1 MRILPKDSA
10 SCHDGNEEKISAR
23 LFTAVALNGDGGSQM
38 RQFTTLFAA
47 VVAGIALSA
56 CSVTTGGNSDDTA
69 DADVSATTDAV
80 VTIPVPSTAAPST
93 TLTPMTEPTD
103 VGSTDD
109 ATTTT
114 EVVPTTTNAP
124 SMTTVPTPTT
134 SAPANTDEFEA
145 MTATLPVD
153 DDDRWTAWNT
163 ERCGLRAVVLNGP
176 AQWGS
181 IDNADGSAT
190 PEFALWHH
198 ADGEWI
204 RTDHSWL
211 GDSTTTD
218 TATFAFSSAEL
229 IILDGLD
236 EPVLVTSLSSADG
249 PSATVR
255 ILDTNCNWW
264 TRPVI
269 TPCGVVAA
277 PQAVTQFPA
286 SVTIM
291 MSDAIDAPEWPCSV
305 GDPWPIVWNEEF
317 RMPTVDPGAQFC
329 SDYVPTEVDDPM
341 QAMALTTT
349 ACTRGDVITAAQS
362 LLVDRG
368 VAVDVDGEFGPG
380 TLRAVMR
387 FQRDNGLDV
396 TGRLD
401 PATWSRLR
409 PAGE

>member
-1 MRILPKDSA
+1 
-10 SCHDGNEEKISAR
+10 
-23 LFTAVALNGDGGSQM
+23 M
-38 RQFTTLFAA
+38 RQSIAVCAA
-47 VVAGIALSA
+47 ALAGLMLSA
-56 CSVTTGGNSDDTA
+56 CSVTIGGNSDDTT
-69 DADVSATTDAV
+69 DADVPATTDAV
-80 VTIPVPSTAAPST
+80 VTIPVPGTDAPST
-93 TLTPMTEPTD
+93 APASTTAPIA
-103 VGSTDD
+103 VGTADD
-109 ATTTT
+109 TTTTT
-114 EVVPTTTNAP
+114 EAAPASTDAP
-124 SMTTVPTPTT
+124 SVTTVPAPTT
-134 SAPANTDEFEA
+134 SAPVNTDEFEA
-145 MTATLPVD
+145 ITATLPVD
-153 DDDRWTAWNT
+153 DDDRWTAWST

-176 AQWGS
+176 TEWGV

-190 PEFALWHH
+190 PEFAIWHH
-198 ADGEWI
+198 ADGEWV

-211 GDSTTTD
+211 GDTTTAD
-218 TATFAFSSAEL
+218 TAAFAFSSAEL

-277 PQAVTQFPA
+277 PQAVTPFPA

-291 MSDAIDAPEWPCSV
+291 MADAIDAPEWSCSV

-362 LLVDRG
+362 MLVDRG

-387 FQRDNGLDV
+387 FQRDNGLEV

-401 PATWSRLR
+401 PATWSLLR